1 MNSILSQGLIFMVA
15 AVIAVPLFKRVGL
28 GSVLGYLAAGL
39 VIGPWGLRLV
49 TDVETILH
57 AAEFGVVLLLFV
69 IGLELQPSRLKLMR
83 RSVFGL
89 GGSQVLV
96 TGLLLTGAAMLAGVP
111 TSAAVVAGLGLALS
125 STAFGLQILAEKNQ
139 LLALHGRSA
148 FGILLFQDLAVIPLL
163 AIVPL
168 LAPATAVS
176 ETTGF
181 LLPVARA
188 LVVIALVIV
197 GGRFLLRPVFR
208 YVSSVNSPEIST
220 AAALAVVIGTALL
233 MYAVG
238 LSMALGAFLAGVL
251 LADSEYRH
259 ELEANIAPF
268 KDLLLG
274 LFFIAVGMSVDL
286 GLILSQPLLVVALTL
301 GLLVVKGSVLFAL
314 GRAFGLNNTSSGSLA
329 VTIGQGGEFAFVL
342 FSVAVADLVMAK
354 PLADLLILVVTM
366 SMAITPLLFAAN
378 EKLNT
383 QLGQASFSD
392 FDTMEEEGNPVIIAG
407 FGRFG
412 QIVGRVLRV
421 KNINFTA
428 LDISS
433 DQVDFVRK
441 FGNKIFYGDASRL
454 DLLRAAGAAD
464 ARVFVLAIDDVDA
477 SLAAA
482 TIVLRNF
489 PKLKIIARA
498 RNRQHALQ
506 LMDMGIE
513 PVIRETYRS
522 SLLMTREVLQ
532 ALGLD
537 AESAKNVVRR
547 FSDHDKKLLKYQ
559 KEIFKDEARLIQVSK
574 DAAAE
579 LQALFEQDARAEKRE
594 DSRS

>member
-1 MNSILSQGLIFMVA
+1 MIA
-15 AVIAVPLFKRVGL
+15 AVIAVPLFKRLGL

-49 TDVETILH
+49 TDVEAILH
-57 AAEFGVVLLLFV
+57 AAEFGVVLLLFI
-69 IGLELQPSRLKLMR
+69 IGLELQPARLKLMR

-96 TGLLLTGAAMLAGVP
+96 TGFLLTGVALAAGVP
-111 TSAAVVAGLGLALS
+111 VEAAFVAGLGLALS

-148 FGILLFQDLAVIPLL
+148 FGVLLFQDLAVIPLL
-163 AIVPL
+163 AVVPL
-168 LAPATAVS
+168 LAPATGAA
-176 ETTGF
+176 EAGGF
-181 LLPVARA
+181 LLPVATA
-188 LVVIALVIV
+188 LVVIALVVI
-197 GGRFLLRPVFR
+197 GGRYLLRPLFR
-208 YVSSVNSPEIST
+208 YVASVNSPEIST
-220 AAALAVVIGTALL
+220 AAALAVVVGTSLL

-274 LFFIAVGMSVDL
+274 LFFLAVGMSVDI
-286 GLILSQPLLVVALTL
+286 GLILSQPLLVLGLTL
-301 GLLVVKGSVLFAL
+301 GLLLLKGGVLFAL
-314 GRAFGLNNTSSGSLA
+314 GKAFGLDSASSRSLA

-342 FSVAVADLVMAK
+342 LSVAVAEQVMAK
-354 PLADLLILVVTM
+354 PLADLLIVVVTA

-378 EKLNT
+378 ERLKT
-383 QLGQASFSD
+383 RAGGPVFSD
-392 FDTMEEEGNPVIIAG
+392 FDAMANDGNPVIIAG

-428 LDISS
+428 LDISAE
-433 DQVDFVRK
+433 QVDFVRK
-441 FGNKIFYGDASRL
+441 FGNKVFYGDASRL

-464 ARVFVLAIDDVDA
+464 ARVFVLAIDDVE
-477 SLAAA
+477 SSIA
-482 TIVLRNF
+482 TATAVQRHF
-489 PKLKIIARA
+489 PHLKIIARA

-506 LMDMGIE
+506 LLEMGIE
-513 PVIRETYRS
+513 VVIRETYLS
-522 SLLMTREVLQ
+522 SLSMTQSVLEAMDSDQ
-532 ALGLD
+532 D
-537 AESAKNVVRR
+537 AAERAVRR
-547 FSDHDKKLLKYQ
+547 FREHDEKLLKYQ
-559 KEIFKDEARLIQVSK
+559 QEIFTDEARLIQVSK

-579 LQALFEQDARAEKRE
+579 LQALFEQDAREEKRA
-594 DSRS
+594 SRNP

>member
-1 MNSILSQGLIFMVA
+1 MVA

-28 GSVLGYLAAGL
+28 GSVLGYLTAGL

-49 TDVETILH
+49 TDVDAILH

-89 GGSQVLV
+89 GGSQVAV
-96 TGLLLTGAAMLAGVP
+96 TGLLLSAVAIAAGVP
-111 TSAAVVAGLGLALS
+111 TAAAVVAGLGLALS

-148 FGILLFQDLAVIPLL
+148 FGVLLFQDIAVIPLL
-163 AIVPL
+163 AVVPL
-168 LAPATAVS
+168 LAPASAAGGS
-176 ETTGF
+176 ESF
-181 LLPVARA
+181 LWPVAKA
-188 LVVIALVIV
+188 LLVIALVII
-197 GGRFLLRPVFR
+197 GGRYLLRPIFR
-208 YVSSVNSPEIST
+208 YAASVNSPEIST
-220 AAALAVVIGTALL
+220 AAALAVVVGTALL

-286 GLILSQPLLVVALTL
+286 GLILSRPILVL
-301 GLLVVKGSVLFAL
+301 GLTFGLLALKGGVLFGV
-314 GRAFGLNNTSSGSLA
+314 GRAFGLDVVSARSLA
-329 VTIGQGGEFAFVL
+329 VTIGQGGEFAFVI
-342 FSVAVADLVMAK
+342 FSVAVAEQVMAK
-354 PLADLLILVVTM
+354 PLADLLILVVTL
-366 SMAITPLLFAAN
+366 SMALTPLLFAAD
-378 EKLNT
+378 ERLRAR
-383 QLGQASFSD
+383 GSAPAFSD
-392 FDTMEEEGNPVIIAG
+392 FDSMESEGNPVIIAG

-428 LDISS
+428 LDKSPE
-433 DQVDFVRK
+433 QVDFVRK
-441 FGNKIFYGDASRL
+441 FGNKVFYGDASRL
-454 DLLRAAGAAD
+454 DLLRAAGAAE
-464 ARVFVLAIDDVDA
+464 AKVFVLAIDDIDA
-477 SLAAA
+477 SVATAA
-482 TIVLRNF
+482 TIKRNF
-489 PKLKIIARA
+489 PQLKIIARA

-506 LMDMGIE
+506 LMELGIA
-513 PVIRETYRS
+513 PVIRETYLS

-532 ALGLD
+532 AMGSDL
-537 AESAKNVVRR
+537 ESAKKAVRR
-547 FSDHDKKLLKYQ
+547 FQDHDKKLLKYQ
-559 KEIFKDEARLIQVSK
+559 QEIFTDEASLIKASK

-579 LQALFEQDARAEKRE
+579 LQALFEQDSREEKRE
-594 DSRS
+594 EKREGDRSKARR